1 MLATEL
7 PEEATNEEGSAE
19 KEMDIGIENIFSTQN
34 TEPGNVEEKLE
45 ELNEQG
51 RDAQYSF
58 GYRVQDEIK
67 DNYMERQEEREDG
80 VVRGH
85 YAYSDGYFHRSVTYI
100 ADKNGFRVTEMKVL
114 STILY

>member
-34 TEPGNVEEKLE
+34 TEPGIVEEKLE

-67 DNYMERQEEREDG
+67 DNYMERQEG